1 MQEILSEINR
11 SSFCRSLFFPSRFL
25 QVKEPA
31 KKKTKSKKGSK
42 KASFRRGSSRKHEP
56 KSADGMD
63 VPEVHGLQKKPYCLN
78 IFTNNLIQIKSLR
91 KLLK

>member
-25 QVKEPA
+25 PVKEPA
-31 KKKTKSKKGSK
+31 KKKTKSKKVSK

-63 VPEVHGLQKKPYCLN
+63 VPEVHGLQKKPCLN